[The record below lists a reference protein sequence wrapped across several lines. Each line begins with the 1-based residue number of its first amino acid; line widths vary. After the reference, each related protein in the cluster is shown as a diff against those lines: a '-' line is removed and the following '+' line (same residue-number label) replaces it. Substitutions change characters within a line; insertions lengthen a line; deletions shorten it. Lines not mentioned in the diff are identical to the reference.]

1 MKKKAAIV
9 GAGLMGTAMTW
20 PLSDNGHEVS
30 LIGTHLDGEIIQ
42 SCKDSGFHPRLR
54 RQLPEQVTPFFI
66 EEIETA
72 LNGADI
78 IVSGVSSAGARWIG
92 QAIGPIIK
100 PESKVITITKGLE
113 SNDNGELII
122 LPEVMRSEFP
132 REIRDGVSIA
142 AVGGPRIAGE
152 LAGRRQSCV
161 YLGCLEIETA
171 LFFADIF
178 RTDYYHIFTTN
189 DIVGL
194 EIAVAL
200 KNAYALGVGLAN
212 GLLKKQNGPD
222 QAGAYM
228 HNMAAALF
236 AQACIEI
243 KIVLECM
250 QANSDFAFNLPGA
263 GDLFV
268 TSQAGRSVTLG
279 SLLGEG
285 KSYPKALEELA
296 GETLESAMVIKKM
309 GQAIPMMEKSGLING
324 DKLPFMKLLIDL
336 ILHEKPLEIQLDHF
350 FSDVII

>member
-9 GAGLMGTAMTW
+9 GAGVMGSAMTW
-20 PLSDNGHEVS
+20 PLSDNGYEVS

-54 RQLPEQVTPFFI
+54 RQLPDQVAPYFI

-72 LNGADI
+72 LNGVDF

-92 QAIGPIIK
+92 QTIGPIIK

-113 SNDNGELII
+113 LSNNGELII
-122 LPEVMRSEFP
+122 LPEVMRGEFP
-132 REIRDGVSIA
+132 LEIRDGVSIA
-142 AVGGPRIAGE
+142 AVGGPCIAGE

-161 YLGCLEIETA
+161 YFGCREIETA
-171 LFFADIF
+171 RFFADIF

-222 QAGAYM
+222 RAGAYM
-228 HNMAAALF
+228 HNMGAALF

-250 QANSDFAFNLPGA
+250 QANSDFAFSLPGA

-279 SLLGEG
+279 RLLGEG
-285 KSYPKALEELA
+285 KSYTQALEELA
-296 GETLESAMVIKKM
+296 GKTLESAMVIKKM
-309 GQAIPMMEKSGLING
+309 GKAIPMMEKNGMINS
-324 DKLPFMKLLIDL
+324 DDLPFMRLLVNL
-336 ILHEKPLEIQLDHF
+336 ILHENPLEIHFDHF